1 MIKSTKNNLSKFIK
15 YFKIIRLFLYKIR
28 PGYKKYNVFDFLNKD
43 SIFLDFGANIGE
55 ISLYVNDKFSCK
67 IFCYEPHTGAFNQLI
82 KKFKSYSNI
91 ELNNFA
97 VSDITSEKY
106 IYLHKNSSDEFDLE
120 FSQATSLDVN
130 KANIDIN
137 NKIKVKT
144 VNITEIINRF
154 QYIDCIKIDI
164 EGHEYYIMP
173 YLIENA
179 SMIGKVVCELHGHK
193 KNKHLNE
200 KYENLINILH
210 EKKLYGDW
218 FVEWE

>member
-1 MIKSTKNNLSKFIK
+1 MIKSTKTNLNKFIK

-28 PGYKKYNVFDFLNKD
+28 PGYKKYNIFDFLNKD

-106 IYLHKNSSDEFDLE
+106 IYLHKNSSDEFDVE

-130 KANIDIN
+130 KENIDIN

-144 VNITEIINRF
+144 VNIIEIINRF

-193 KNKHLNE
+193 KNKHLKE

-218 FVEWE
+218 FVEWD